1 MTRYA
6 DRAGSAGGAAR
17 RNAAEDDGHQNRESR
32 PLTAPALTE
41 SPLPPRP
48 PTTGAAAGTP
58 WEDEGPDDRARRRGR
73 TGPAVSDN
81 QNLLAEQRRALILD
95 EVRRRGG
102 VRVNE
107 LTRKLSVSDMT
118 VRRDLD
124 ALSRQGVIEKVHGGA
139 VPVVEASTHEPGFEA
154 KSALELSAKE
164 DIARAA
170 AAMAVPGSAIALSG
184 GTTTYALAHHLLE
197 VPDLTVVTNS
207 TRVAEVFHTGQ
218 RAGGAGGQRPG
229 AAMVVL
235 TGGVRTPSDSLVG
248 PVADQ
253 AIRSLHFD
261 VLFLGVHGI
270 SVEAG
275 LSTPNLGEA
284 ETNRQFVRSA
294 RRVVVVADH
303 TKWGTVGLSS
313 FATLDQVDA
322 LVTDSG
328 LSAEAREEIAEYLP
342 GLVVAG
348 ESAVPGEP
356 VRGESV
362 RGESVAVGESAD
374 RSVSQD
380 G

>member
-1 MTRYA
+1 M
-6 DRAGSAGGAAR
+6 S
-17 RNAAEDDGHQNRESR
+17 E
-32 PLTAPALTE
+32 
-41 SPLPPRP
+41 
-48 PTTGAAAGTP
+48 
-58 WEDEGPDDRARRRGR
+58 
-73 TGPAVSDN
+73 N

-124 ALSRQGVIEKVHGGA
+124 ALARQGVIEKVHGGA
-139 VPVVEASTHEPGFEA
+139 VPVVEASTHEPGFEV
-154 KSALELSAKE
+154 KSTLELTAKE
-164 DIARAA
+164 DIARVAA
-170 AAMAVPGSAIALSG
+170 TMAVPGSAIALSG
-184 GTTTYALAHHLLE
+184 GTTTYALAQHLLD
-197 VPDLTVVTNS
+197 VPELTVVTNS
-207 TRVAEVFHTGQ
+207 VRVADVFHTAQRSAATGGP
-218 RAGGAGGQRPG
+218 RAG
-229 AAMVVL
+229 AATVVL

-253 AIRSLHFD
+253 AIGSLHFD

-275 LSTPNLGEA
+275 LSTPNLAEA
-284 ETNRQFVRSA
+284 ETNRRFVHSA

-313 FATLDQVDA
+313 FATLEQVDT

-328 LSAEAREEIAEYLP
+328 LSAQAREEIEEHLP

-348 ESAVPGEP
+348 ATAGDEP
-356 VRGESV
+356 SD
-362 RGESVAVGESAD
+362 S
-374 RSVSQD
+374 
-380 G
+380 

>member
-1 MTRYA
+1 M
-6 DRAGSAGGAAR
+6 S
-17 RNAAEDDGHQNRESR
+17 E
-32 PLTAPALTE
+32 
-41 SPLPPRP
+41 
-48 PTTGAAAGTP
+48 
-58 WEDEGPDDRARRRGR
+58 
-73 TGPAVSDN
+73 N

-107 LTRKLSVSDMT
+107 LTRRLNVSDMT

-124 ALSRQGVIEKVHGGA
+124 ALARQGVVEKVHGGA

-154 KSALELSAKE
+154 KSALELTAKE
-164 DIARAA
+164 DIARVA

-184 GTTTYALAHHLLE
+184 GTTTFALAQRLLE

-207 TRVAEVFHTGQ
+207 VRVADVFHTAQ
-218 RAGGAGGQRPG
+218 RPSGTSGARPG
-229 AAMVVL
+229 AATVVL

-253 AIRSLHFD
+253 AIASLHFD

-275 LSTPNLGEA
+275 LSTPNLAEA
-284 ETNRQFVRSA
+284 ETNRRFVQSA

-313 FATLDQVDA
+313 FAALEQVDTF
-322 LVTDSG
+322 VTDAG
-328 LSAEAREEIAEYLP
+328 LSAAARAEIEEHLP

-348 ESAVPGEP
+348 
-356 VRGESV
+356 RGP
-362 RGESVAVGESAD
+362 
-374 RSVSQD
+374 D
-380 G
+380 GGA

>member
-1 MTRYA
+1 L
-6 DRAGSAGGAAR
+6 S
-17 RNAAEDDGHQNRESR
+17 E
-32 PLTAPALTE
+32 
-41 SPLPPRP
+41 
-48 PTTGAAAGTP
+48 
-58 WEDEGPDDRARRRGR
+58 
-73 TGPAVSDN
+73 N

-124 ALSRQGVIEKVHGGA
+124 ALARQGVIEKVHGGA

-154 KSALELSAKE
+154 KSTLELTAKE

-170 AAMAVPGSAIALSG
+170 ATMAVPGSAIALSG
-184 GTTTYALAHHLLE
+184 GTTTYALAQHLLDVTE
-197 VPDLTVVTNS
+197 LTVVTNS
-207 TRVAEVFHTGQ
+207 VRVAEVFHAAQRLTGGP
-218 RAGGAGGQRPG
+218 RAG
-229 AAMVVL
+229 AATVVL

-253 AIRSLHFD
+253 AIGSLHFD

-275 LSTPNLGEA
+275 LSTPNLAEA
-284 ETNRQFVRSA
+284 ETNRRFVQSA

-313 FATLDQVDA
+313 FATLEQVDTFI
-322 LVTDSG
+322 TDSG
-328 LSAEAREEIAEYLP
+328 LSAGAREEIEEHLP

-348 ESAVPGEP
+348 ETAAGDLS
-356 VRGESV
+356 ES
-362 RGESVAVGESAD
+362 
-374 RSVSQD
+374 
-380 G
+380 

>member
-1 MTRYA
+1 
-6 DRAGSAGGAAR
+6 
-17 RNAAEDDGHQNRESR
+17 
-32 PLTAPALTE
+32 
-41 SPLPPRP
+41 
-48 PTTGAAAGTP
+48 
-58 WEDEGPDDRARRRGR
+58 
-73 TGPAVSDN
+73 VSDN

-107 LTRKLSVSDMT
+107 LTRRLNVSDMT

-124 ALSRQGVIEKVHGGA
+124 ALARQGVLEKVHGGA
-139 VPVVEASTHEPGFEA
+139 VPVAEASTHEPGFEA
-154 KSALELSAKE
+154 KSSLELSAKE

-170 AAMAVPGSAIALSG
+170 AAMVVPGSAIALSG
-184 GTTTYALAHHLLE
+184 GTTTYALAHHLLD

-207 TRVAEVFHTGQ
+207 VRVADVFHTAQ
-218 RAGGAGGQRPG
+218 RAGGRRPG
-229 AAMVVL
+229 APTVVL

-261 VLFLGVHGI
+261 VLFLGVHGV

-275 LSTPNLGEA
+275 LSTPNLAEA
-284 ETNRQFVRSA
+284 ETNRRLVRSA

-313 FATLDQVDA
+313 FARLDEVDT

-328 LSAEAREEIAEYLP
+328 LPDRARVEIAEHLP
-342 GLVVAG
+342 NLVVAG
-348 ESAVPGEP
+348 EAAEP
-356 VRGESV
+356 SPEPAEPAS
-362 RGESVAVGESAD
+362 
-374 RSVSQD
+374 
-380 G
+380 

>member
-1 MTRYA
+1 M
-6 DRAGSAGGAAR
+6 
-17 RNAAEDDGHQNRESR
+17 AEGWGQAVGDSR
-32 PLTAPALTE
+32 
-41 SPLPPRP
+41 
-48 PTTGAAAGTP
+48 
-58 WEDEGPDDRARRRGR
+58 
-73 TGPAVSDN
+73 
-81 QNLLAEQRRALILD
+81 NLLAEQRRALILD

-107 LTRKLSVSDMT
+107 LTRTLRVSDMT

-124 ALSRQGVIEKVHGGA
+124 ILARQGAVAKVHGGA
-139 VPVVEASTHEPGFEA
+139 VPVADASTHEPGFEA
-154 KSALELSAKE
+154 KSALELAAKE

-170 AAMAVPGSAIALSG
+170 AELAAPGSAVALSG
-184 GTTTYALAHHLLE
+184 GTTTYALAQILVD

-207 TRVAEVFHTGQ
+207 VRVADVFHAAQ
-218 RAGGAGGQRPG
+218 PAAPLGGHRPG
-229 AAMVVL
+229 AATVVL

-275 LSTPNLGEA
+275 LSTPNLAEA
-284 ETNRQFVRSA
+284 ETNRHFVQAA

-313 FATLDQVDA
+313 FATLEQVDT
-322 LVTDSG
+322 LVTDAG
-328 LSAEAREEIAEYLP
+328 LSGAAREEIAEHLT

-348 ESAVPGEP
+348 ASGEGP
-356 VRGESV
+356 EYG
-362 RGESVAVGESAD
+362 
-374 RSVSQD
+374 
-380 G
+380 